1 MSNLNKKYEEVL
13 HNLENNIKNSK
24 DLEYAKEQLR
34 ELTEFFINEM
44 ETLQEKTTKTID
56 ELSQKQTEL
65 EDKMKFLEK
74 SVKEIENDIYEADD
88 VYDLEIVCPYCNYEF
103 VLEDDTEKE
112 EVECPECGNIIEID
126 WDGESFEE
134 GCGGHCSSCGSQC
147 GMEEDDEDDEPK
159 NNKNDNEDDM

>member
-65 EDKMKFLEK
+65 EDKM
-74 SVKEIENDIYEADD
+74 
-88 VYDLEIVCPYCNYEF
+88 
-103 VLEDDTEKE
+103 
-112 EVECPECGNIIEID
+112 
-126 WDGESFEE
+126 
-134 GCGGHCSSCGSQC
+134 
-147 GMEEDDEDDEPK
+147 
-159 NNKNDNEDDM
+159 